1 MLFIETTVI
10 SRKKPAPSVPSWF
23 QIPKIK
29 RLQYHPSYVVVAEIT
44 STTRIQSSTKSK
56 SHASV
61 IRSGKGVGGE
71 LDEILKMG

>member
-10 SRKKPAPSVPSWF
+10 VRKELAPSVLSWF

-29 RLQYHPSYVVVAEIT
+29 RLQYHPSYAAVAEIT

-56 SHASV
+56 SPATA
-61 IRSGKGVGGE
+61 IRKRKEKGTRY
-71 LDEILKMG
+71 